1 MSEFTS
7 ELQYRKHL
15 EYTGMYVITKSF
27 KFYWSDG
34 KTGPYVEIPV
44 GALTNF
50 ASIPKFL
57 RWLWEPDGDG
67 VKMASTIHDLMIGE
81 FGIKVPI
88 MKDGEVL
95 RYATWE
101 EAALWFRA
109 ALRVRGCPGYR
120 RQLFYRAVLLNG
132 ALRRID

>member
-7 ELQYRKHL
+7 NLQYVKHP
-15 EYTGMYVITKSF
+15 EYEGVYQVTKSF
-27 KFYWSDG
+27 RFYWSDS
-34 KTGPYVEIPV
+34 KSGPYVEIPA
-44 GALTNF
+44 GAITNF
-50 ASIPKFL
+50 ASIPKYL
-57 RWLWEPDGDG
+57 RWLWKPNGDG
-67 VKMASTIHDLMIGE
+67 VKMASTVHDLMVGE
-81 FGIKVPI
+81 FGTKVPI
-88 MKDGEVL
+88 MKDEEVV

-132 ALRRID
+132 AIRRID